1 MKAKPICD
9 YPPLIDKL
17 IRRAALRE
25 IRRHR
30 WAAFFRIGKLKQST
44 K

>member
-1 MKAKPICD
+1 MKTKAICD

-17 IRRAALRE
+17 IRQAALCE
-25 IRRHR
+25 IRRQR
-30 WAAFFRIGKLKQST
+30 WAAFFRIGRLRQSI